1 MFNTVLH
8 NPIRTKIVALLS
20 SNDEV
25 SFKEL
30 KTALELTDG
39 NLNGHIKVLNKEDYV
54 TINKFFDENKPK
66 TVYSLSKEGEKA
78 FIKYLDELKSF
89 LDINSK
95 N

>member
-30 KTALELTDG
+30 KTQLELTDG
-39 NLNGHIKVLNKEDYV
+39 NLNGHIKVLNKEQYLE
-54 TINKFFDENKPK
+54 INKFFDGNKPK
-66 TVYSLSKEGEKA
+66 TVYSLSDKGKKA
-78 FIKYLDELKSF
+78 FITYLDELKSF
-89 LDINSK
+89 IESN